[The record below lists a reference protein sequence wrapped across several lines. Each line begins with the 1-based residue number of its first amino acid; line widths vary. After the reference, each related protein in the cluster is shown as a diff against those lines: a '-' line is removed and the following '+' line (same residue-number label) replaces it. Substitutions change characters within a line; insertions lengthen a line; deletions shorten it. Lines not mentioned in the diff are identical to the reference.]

1 MDLVCLEVDK
11 VVELLCNYCFM
22 HVKIRKT
29 MFLFDLLCLFFY
41 LAEPDTSQYQWDAS
55 TGYYYDPTTGL
66 YYDANSQVTHFS
78 SLNVCD
84 VYDNL

>member
-11 VVELLCNYCFM
+11 GVELLCNYCFDLQNN
-22 HVKIRKT
+22 VFVWPF
-29 MFLFDLLCLFFY
+29 MFIFY

-66 YYDANSQVTHFS
+66 YYDANSQVTHIS
-78 SLNVCD
+78 SPVVCD
-84 VYDNL
+84 GHDNL